1 MVMSWTCNEEPYSKK
16 KKGTSLSDGADGPNK
31 RKIEVRPLNLA
42 MCRLLVTFIIS
53 FDGVDSR
60 EN

>member
-1 MVMSWTCNEEPYSKK
+1 MKNHIVRRRREH
-16 KKGTSLSDGADGPNK
+16 LSDGADGPNK